1 MEDYKLKY
9 LKYKKKYLN
18 LKSKVGGADLTYDE
32 QLKLAL
38 ALSNAGDEVVP
49 QGEAKKS
56 LAEKQAESR
65 ARAEKAA
72 DDELQRVLRESAA
85 EAERQMRASVPVA
98 AAAPAV
104 PQGKAKK
111 SLAERQAESRARAE
125 KAADDELQKA
135 LRDSAAEAERQK
147 RDIGAA
153 AAPAAAPLIPGGPI
167 RVNVAR
173 ISQMDFPKGRSAC
186 TSITAETAHWILKN
200 ERIPTI
206 FEYENI
212 IRQVAGN
219 YTSGD
224 GSDFSDIVLSNQ
236 KYLGFLPYMGE
247 VSGNTRGDYF
257 SEITKYYDT
266 NEFICIA
273 ITKRPET
280 ILICFNPN
288 EGIFLLDSHPVP
300 HLGLEKASILQ
311 FNTVEDLI
319 GFLRKRFPITERAPE
334 LNEYVLRVVNKK

>member
-1 MEDYKLKY
+1 MSYKSIK
-9 LKYKKKYLN
+9 
-18 LKSKVGGADLTYDE
+18 
-32 QLKLAL
+32 
-38 ALSNAGDEVVP
+38 
-49 QGEAKKS
+49 
-56 LAEKQAESR
+56 
-65 ARAEKAA
+65 
-72 DDELQRVLRESAA
+72 ESAA
-85 EAERQMRASVPVA
+85 EAERQRRA
-98 AAAPAV
+98 AATA
-104 PQGKAKK
+104 
-111 SLAERQAESRARAE
+111 
-125 KAADDELQKA
+125 
-135 LRDSAAEAERQK
+135 
-147 RDIGAA
+147 AA

-167 RVNVAR
+167 GVNVAR

-200 ERIPTI
+200 GRIPTI
-206 FEYENI
+206 LEYENI

-224 GSDFSDIVLSNQ
+224 GSDFSTIVLSNQ

-247 VSGNTRGDYF
+247 VSGNTKGDYF

-319 GFLRKRFPITERAPE
+319 GFLRKRFPITEIAPE